1 MDTSTFRSCLYLL
14 LKKPM
19 IDFIEEWDLEFLTDM
34 KQKIDTGI
42 SPKQKA
48 CLERVISKYLR
59 SGP

>member
-1 MDTSTFRSCLYLL
+1 
-14 LKKPM
+14 M